1 MGRGPHNAQTAR
13 GGRWAWVV
21 VSFVRYAAA
30 YLVAQAVCVSLWWL
44 ALATR
49 PDIRGLFRPADS
61 PDLMLLAFWL
71 ADLTCVVA
79 GSVFAAVL
87 VLRRDPRRTA
97 ALWFTN
103 GAMVYGTLYCLI
115 VTAMSGGE
123 AALGL
128 ALMLPAT
135 AITLAIARAESK

>member
-1 MGRGPHNAQTAR
+1 MGRGPHNAQVAR
-13 GGRWAWVV
+13 GGRWAGIV
-21 VSFVRYAAA
+21 VSSMRYAAA
-30 YLVAQAVCVSLWWL
+30 YLLTQAVFVAAWWL
-44 ALATR
+44 ALAIR
-49 PDIRGLFRPADS
+49 PEIRALFRPADS

-79 GSVFAAVL
+79 GSLLSAVL
-87 VLRRDPRRTA
+87 IRRRDHRRA
-97 ALWFTN
+97 ATLWFTS
-103 GAMVYGTLYCLI
+103 GAMVYGTFYCVA

-123 AALGL
+123 AAVGL